1 MMSGKAVPRDSLS
14 FSKRHRDEKDHV
26 GVKESRHLLARFVW
40 LILRKEAGS
49 FFNRSV
55 FIVYNGGKERH
66 REACNHVY

>member
-14 FSKRHRDEKDHV
+14 FSKRHRDERDN
-26 GVKESRHLLARFVW
+26 GALARSMKKVIFVW
-40 LILRKEAGS
+40 LILQKEAGS